1 MKMLASFAPVWL
13 ISAIALFPIAHHQSP
28 ITGDGLIAYYSFNEC
43 DARDDSGGGS
53 DGVLFGEPGC
63 VCGVDDDALWLDGMD
78 DFIEFQGRVNRYFT
92 TSDFTVSFYFKPS
105 KYSVFRQ
112 SMLSKRVNCD
122 EYNMFDFL
130 LDVTRKEV
138 NTAVHESPEVFYR
151 DISPETEDTDWL
163 HFALVREGRY
173 ARTYVNGV
181 LHRQAVRCSGV
192 DLSNDAVLSFSNSP
206 CLSNGRT
213 VRFKGALDELRVYDR
228 ALTEVEI
235 GQLYARYPV
244 ELAEID
250 CVSFVP
256 GEMENEAL
264 WASNDLMTQ

>member
-1 MKMLASFAPVWL
+1 MKILAFFAPVWL
-13 ISAIALFPIAHHQSP
+13 VCAFLLPTQFPALD
-28 ITGDGLIAYYSFNEC
+28 DGLIAYYSFNEC
-43 DARDDSGGGS
+43 DARDDSDGGS
-53 DGVLFGEPGC
+53 DGMLFGEPGC

-78 DFIEFQGRVNRYFT
+78 DFIEFHGRVNRYFT
-92 TSDFTVSFYFKPS
+92 TSDFTISFYFKPS

-112 SMLSKRVNCD
+112 SMLSKRMNCD

-138 NTAVHESPEVFYR
+138 NTAVHESPEIFYR
-151 DISPETEDTDWL
+151 DISPGTEETDWL

-256 GEMENEAL
+256 EDMEVESLCAIYE
-264 WASNDLMTQ
+264 